1 MTLKMTFD
9 EVGKIICSYGFYSYY
24 NGSNENG
31 SAKYYMY
38 PGIDR
43 LALYTENLREQN
55 LNSLDK
61 KHFSSKDLNRV
72 DVVTFSPIVL
82 CSTGEIGINYSIEF
96 LRLWRRNIYTK
107 SIKLTEERLHKEL
120 KKIKSSLESML
131 QAQKIVKMNQ
141 KLEKMDNDF

>member
-1 MTLKMTFD
+1 MTFE
-9 EVGKIICSYGFYSYY
+9 EVGKIICSYGFYKYY
-24 NGSNENG
+24 NGLDENG

-38 PGIDR
+38 HGIDR
-43 LALYTENLREQN
+43 LAIYAENLREQN

-82 CSTGEIGINYSIEF
+82 WSTGEIGVNYAIES

-120 KKIKSSLESML
+120 KNFKSSLESML